1 MKIQSLK
8 LSARALAPAIVAL
21 AVGGCA
27 NLNLGKQGEP
37 VLPKTAKYPKD
48 QAIALLLPTSAEGRL
63 GDAVD
68 AIDAGY
74 AAALI
79 RDPSFSRKPVRE
91 DTGSGAVA
99 AYEKVAK
106 TAQPPLIIGPL
117 LKGDVNAV
125 AEARTDAS
133 PAMLAL
139 NEAEQS
145 QKGMYQFALAPEDEA
160 KTAARTINGLRGA
173 GARKLKTAI
182 VYPSNDPWGERM
194 RTAFVA
200 ALDEKPKAQ
209 VAYTP
214 GEPGNLS
221 ARIEG
226 ADIVFMVARPTDAA
240 GVYGAL
246 GGSTSAVPVIAT
258 SHAADNKGDVA
269 DKAGLFYVDVPWLVN
284 KDVAREYIARSL
296 DKPNSKYTKGELG
309 RLYAMGI
316 DAYYLGALVAN
327 GSARGGEPL
336 ALPAGMT
343 GDLSFTTNGR
353 LLSRRLALGRI
364 GDNGVTNPAATEDLE
379 AAVNAAGKAKA
390 AAKAA
395 EG

>member
-1 MKIQSLK
+1 MNIQTLK
-8 LSARALAPAIVAL
+8 LSARALAPVFLAL

-37 VLPKTAKYPKD
+37 VLPKSAKYPKD
-48 QAIALLLPTSAEGRL
+48 QVVALLLPTSAEGRL

-79 RDPSFSRKPVRE
+79 RDPDFSRKPVTE
-91 DTGSGAVA
+91 DTGNGAVA

-106 TAQPPLIIGPL
+106 AARPPLIIGPL
-117 LKGDVNAV
+117 LKDDVNAV
-125 AEARTDAS
+125 AKARTDAS

-145 QKGMYQFALAPEDEA
+145 QRGMYQFALAPEDEA
-160 KTAARTINGLRGA
+160 KTAARIINGLRDAGA
-173 GARKLKTAI
+173 GKLSTAI

-194 RTAFVA
+194 RTAFVG
-200 ALDEKPKAQ
+200 ALDEKPEAQ
-209 VAYTP
+209 VAYAP
-214 GEPGNLS
+214 GEPGDLGAKIS
-221 ARIEG
+221 A

-258 SHAADNKGDVA
+258 SHATDNKGDAA

-284 KDVAREYIARSL
+284 KDMAREYITRSA
-296 DKPNSKYTKGELG
+296 DKPQSKYTKGELG

-327 GSARGGEPL
+327 GNVGGGAPL

-364 GDNGVTNPAATEDLE
+364 GDNGVTSPAAIEDLG
-379 AAVNAAGKAKA
+379 AAVNAAGKTKA
-390 AAKAA
+390 AAKVA